1 VNLGLHSLGFLF
13 LGLLAF
19 LGHLGGYVTAI
30 LRGRRNN
37 SQVGIE
43 HGRTPTIQTKIY
55 VLNPVLIIY
64 SWVLERL
71 QTVMHND
78 AQHVQVVA
86 QHWNSL
92 ASPKWSLK
100 HHQNT
105 FLSAGKKPSVD
116 QMVSWWVTPR
126 INGPKEENGQTNSFY
141 CCCSQFS
148 SVARHLQSKLIIEAM
163 TMFPRLVLICVSKRY
178 PLVNKHSYW
187 KWPSRNSWFTQL
199 ENGDF
204 SIVFCM
210 FTRPGTFFVVRFEA
224 TIYG

>member
-1 VNLGLHSLGFLF
+1 MGALWISAFTVSGSSFLDFLRF
-13 LGLLAF
+13 LGTWEDVA
-19 LGHLGGYVTAI
+19 AI
-30 LRGRRNN
+30 LRRRNN

-43 HGRTPTIQTKIY
+43 HGRTPTIQTTIY
-55 VLNPVLIIY
+55 VLNPVLLIY

-105 FLSAGKKPSVD
+105 LLSAGKKHSVD
-116 QMVSWWVTPR
+116 QMVSWWVTPK
-126 INGPKEENGQTNSFY
+126 INGPKEEKGQTNSFY

-163 TMFPRLVLICVSKRY
+163 TMLKTTSVDMCL
-178 PLVNKHSYW
+178 
-187 KWPSRNSWFTQL
+187 
-199 ENGDF
+199 
-204 SIVFCM
+204 
-210 FTRPGTFFVVRFEA
+210 
-224 TIYG
+224 